1 MSTSVMT
8 ATHRTAAVVVAVLAA
23 GLCQCD
29 VLAQSALELTRVAT
43 GLTNPLYA
51 THAPGDPQRLFVVEK
66 TGAIKILNL
75 ASGTVSAT
83 PFMTAAVT
91 SAGIGLTTDSERG
104 LLGLAF
110 HPNYQSNGRFFINST
125 DSAGTTRIREFRRLT
140 ADQVD
145 STSGRDVL
153 SITQPYS
160 NHNGGWL
167 DFGRDGHLYIA
178 MGDGGSSNDP
188 HNYSQDRS
196 SLLGKMLRLDVSG
209 DDFPTD
215 ATRNYRVPATN
226 PFVGQAGMR
235 GEIWAYGLRNPWRNS
250 FDRAT
255 GDLYMGDVGQ
265 SAREEIN
272 FQPAASAGGENYGW
286 RVREGTISTGLTGQS
301 GTPLVAPIYD
311 YVRGSGTFQGLS
323 VTGGY
328 VYRGPVAA
336 LDGQYFFGDYVR
348 GRLFSLVFNGTTPAA
363 FNGTNFTSRTDW
375 TASTTTTAG
384 TIGNISS
391 FGEDAAG
398 NVYLVSYGGSVFRIG
413 LPALSWS
420 VAGTGT
426 WSAAATNWT
435 TGSGSAAAWNA
446 QRRAVF
452 TPTQAV
458 VRLTGD
464 VSVGLGLE
472 FRGAQ
477 ARLEGVGGRVI
488 LAGTT
493 SALNQIDVIAGGTA
507 TVAVPLVAAA
517 GLLKTGAG
525 ALVLTGSGGPAG
537 PTTIRG
543 GAVVVAH
550 ETALASGTVRI
561 ESGGTVRVAPG
572 LSASLGGLR
581 LAGGTLDVSNGRV
594 SLRAGSYDPV
604 AIQAGLQSGRGGGD
618 WRGPAGVTSTAVAA
632 ADGPAPRGVGWL
644 AESDGAMALAYA
656 APGDTNLDWQVDL
669 LDTANFLAAGQFDS
683 SSLAT
688 WSEGDFTYD
697 GLVDILDAA
706 DFLSTGL
713 YDAGGYNGSGAAGVA
728 AVPEP
733 AVWVITAVAPALV
746 AGAAARRRACRSRR

>member
-43 GLTNPLYA
+43 GLANPLYA

-145 STSGRDVL
+145 STSARDVL

-328 VYRGPVAA
+328 VYRGPLAA
-336 LDGQYFFGDYVR
+336 LEGQYFFGDYVR

-594 SLRAGSYDPV
+594 SLRSGSYDPV

-618 WRGPAGVTSTAVAA
+618 WRGPVGVTSTAVAA

-644 AESDGAMALAYA
+644 AESDGAMVLAYA

>member
-1 MSTSVMT
+1 
-8 ATHRTAAVVVAVLAA
+8 
-23 GLCQCD
+23 
-29 VLAQSALELTRVAT
+29 
-43 GLTNPLYA
+43 
-51 THAPGDPQRLFVVEK
+51 
-66 TGAIKILNL
+66 
-75 ASGTVSAT
+75 
-83 PFMTAAVT
+83 
-91 SAGIGLTTDSERG
+91 
-104 LLGLAF
+104 
-110 HPNYQSNGRFFINST
+110 
-125 DSAGTTRIREFRRLT
+125 
-140 ADQVD
+140 
-145 STSGRDVL
+145 
-153 SITQPYS
+153 
-160 NHNGGWL
+160 
-167 DFGRDGHLYIA
+167 
-178 MGDGGSSNDP
+178 
-188 HNYSQDRS
+188 
-196 SLLGKMLRLDVSG
+196 
-209 DDFPTD
+209 
-215 ATRNYRVPATN
+215 
-226 PFVGQAGMR
+226 
-235 GEIWAYGLRNPWRNS
+235 
-250 FDRAT
+250 
-255 GDLYMGDVGQ
+255 
-265 SAREEIN
+265 
-272 FQPAASAGGENYGW
+272 
-286 RVREGTISTGLTGQS
+286 
-301 GTPLVAPIYD
+301 
-311 YVRGSGTFQGLS
+311 
-323 VTGGY
+323 
-328 VYRGPVAA
+328 
-336 LDGQYFFGDYVR
+336 
-348 GRLFSLVFNGTTPAA
+348 
-363 FNGTNFTSRTDW
+363 
-375 TASTTTTAG
+375 
-384 TIGNISS
+384 
-391 FGEDAAG
+391 
-398 NVYLVSYGGSVFRIG
+398 
-413 LPALSWS
+413 
-420 VAGTGT
+420 
-426 WSAAATNWT
+426 
-435 TGSGSAAAWNA
+435 
-446 QRRAVF
+446 
-452 TPTQAV
+452 
-458 VRLTGD
+458 

-493 SALNQIDVIAGGTA
+493 STLNQIDVIAGGTA

-594 SLRAGSYDPV
+594 SLRSGSYDPV

-644 AESDGAMALAYA
+644 AESDGAMVLAYA

-733 AVWVITAVAPALV
+733 AVWVITAVVPALV